1 MRASRPAYDEAWD
14 HNPVDFLASGVF
26 GAHFVNTVSP
36 RFLEEIVEGRH
47 DFVEWPLR
55 QELTNKYFAGCGTGI
70 LNAPDPAFNPKTDKD
85 IHRNYTA
92 GDHPAGKRENKRH
105 SSRRRW
111 D

>member
-1 MRASRPAYDEAWD
+1 MRTSRPTYEEAWD

-55 QELTNKYFAGCGTGI
+55 QQLTNKVFCRLRYGHSQRAGSGLQPGTGQG
-70 LNAPDPAFNPKTDKD
+70 P
-85 IHRNYTA
+85 
-92 GDHPAGKRENKRH
+92 
-105 SSRRRW
+105 
-111 D
+111 